1 VAHGWPSSLIGCVGK
16 WVRSVLRVVRF
27 RREALFFYE
36 SNEFQNSGRWRSGSA
51 CKLGVSY
58 KQEVSMHSA
67 STRRTFLAQSA
78 LGVLAAG
85 VPLFGQAA
93 QPASSGQSPAPTPP
107 PTKGAPIPRMA
118 PPYDKAT
125 INMIGPRPGYTPQIG
140 TMVSMLT
147 WMETA
152 VLRPTRD
159 LTQAQ
164 LDTLFDKNANT
175 IGALMLHLAATEVL
189 YQRIT
194 FGNENF
200 DKLPADYEAKWGPAM
215 NLGAAGRATIKGHD
229 VAYYQDAIRE
239 AREKTLVE
247 FAKHDDAWFTTA
259 LKEPGWGGG
268 PINNFCYWFHVC
280 EHISHHAGQIDLL
293 IKRLPGAKN
302 DDSAG

>member
-1 VAHGWPSSLIGCVGK
+1 MNYG
-16 WVRSVLRVVRF
+16 
-27 RREALFFYE
+27 
-36 SNEFQNSGRWRSGSA
+36 
-51 CKLGVSY
+51 
-58 KQEVSMHSA
+58 
-67 STRRTFLAQSA
+67 STRRTFLANSA
-78 LGVLAAG
+78 LGALAAG

-93 QPASSGQSPAPTPP
+93 QPAGTQTTTTTQSPAPAPP
-107 PTKGAPIPRMA
+107 PTKRSPMPRMA

-125 INMIGPRPGYTPQIG
+125 INMIGRPISGYTPQIG

-147 WMETA
+147 WMEPA
-152 VLRPTRD
+152 VLGPTRD
-159 LTQAQ
+159 LSQEQ
-164 LDTLFDKNANT
+164 LDYLFDKNANT

-215 NLGAAGRATIKGHD
+215 NLGAAGREKIKGHD

-247 FAKHDDAWFTTA
+247 FAKKDDAWFTTA
-259 LKEPGWGGG
+259 LKEPAWGG
-268 PINNFCYWFHVC
+268 PVNNFCFWFHVC

>member
-1 VAHGWPSSLIGCVGK
+1 MP
-16 WVRSVLRVVRF
+16 
-27 RREALFFYE
+27 Y
-36 SNEFQNSGRWRSGSA
+36 
-51 CKLGVSY
+51 
-58 KQEVSMHSA
+58 A
-67 STRRTFLAQSA
+67 STRRSFLAHSA
-78 LGVLAAG
+78 LGVLASG

-93 QPASSGQSPAPTPP
+93 EPAAAQSANSGQSPATAPAPP
-107 PTKGAPIPRMA
+107 PAKHAPMPRMA

-152 VLRPTRD
+152 VLRPTLD
-159 LTQAQ
+159 LTQEQ
-164 LDTLFDKNANT
+164 LDFLFDKNANT
-175 IGALMLHLAATEVL
+175 IGGLMLHLAATEVL

-200 DKLPADYEAKWGPAM
+200 EKFPADYDAKWGPAM

-229 VAYYQDAIRE
+229 VAYYQDALRE
-239 AREKTLVE
+239 AREKTLAE
-247 FAKHDDAWFTTA
+247 FAKRDDAWFTTA

-268 PINNFCYWFHVC
+268 PINNYCLWFHVC
-280 EHISHHAGQIDLL
+280 EHISHHSGQIDFL

>member
-1 VAHGWPSSLIGCVGK
+1 
-16 WVRSVLRVVRF
+16 
-27 RREALFFYE
+27 
-36 SNEFQNSGRWRSGSA
+36 
-51 CKLGVSY
+51 
-58 KQEVSMHSA
+58 MHYA
-67 STRRTFLAQSA
+67 STRRTFLANSA
-78 LGVLAAG
+78 LGALAAG
-85 VPLFGQAA
+85 VPLFGQTTQTAA
-93 QPASSGQSPAPTPP
+93 PRSTTRTQSPAPTPP
-107 PTKGAPIPRMA
+107 PAKRAPMPRMA

-125 INMIGPRPGYTPQIG
+125 INMIGRPISGYTPQIG

-152 VLRPTRD
+152 VLGPTRD
-159 LTQAQ
+159 LTQEQ
-164 LDTLFDKNANT
+164 LDYLFDKNANT

-247 FAKHDDAWFTTA
+247 FAKKDDAWFTTA

-280 EHISHHAGQIDLL
+280 EHISHHAGQIDFL

-302 DDSAG
+302 DESAG

>member
-1 VAHGWPSSLIGCVGK
+1 
-16 WVRSVLRVVRF
+16 
-27 RREALFFYE
+27 
-36 SNEFQNSGRWRSGSA
+36 
-51 CKLGVSY
+51 
-58 KQEVSMHSA
+58 MHYA
-67 STRRTFLAQSA
+67 STRRTFLANSA
-78 LGVLAAG
+78 LGALAAG

-93 QPASSGQSPAPTPP
+93 QPAAAQSTTATQSPAPTPP
-107 PTKGAPIPRMA
+107 PAKGAPIPRMA

-125 INMIGPRPGYTPQIG
+125 INMIGRPISGYTPQIG

-159 LTQAQ
+159 LRQEQ
-164 LDTLFDKNANT
+164 LDYLFDKNANT

-215 NLGAAGRATIKGHD
+215 NLGAAGRAQIKGHD

-247 FAKHDDAWFTTA
+247 FAEKDDAWFTTA

-293 IKRLPGAKN
+293 IKRLPGAKS

>member
-1 VAHGWPSSLIGCVGK
+1 
-16 WVRSVLRVVRF
+16 
-27 RREALFFYE
+27 
-36 SNEFQNSGRWRSGSA
+36 
-51 CKLGVSY
+51 
-58 KQEVSMHSA
+58 MHYA
-67 STRRTFLAQSA
+67 STRRTFLANSA
-78 LGVLAAG
+78 LGALAAG
-85 VPLFGQAA
+85 VPLFGQTTQTAA
-93 QPASSGQSPAPTPP
+93 PRSTTATPSPAPTPP
-107 PTKGAPIPRMA
+107 PTKRTPMPRMA

-125 INMIGPRPGYTPQIG
+125 INMIGRPISGYTPQIG

-152 VLRPTRD
+152 VLGPTRD
-159 LTQAQ
+159 LTQEQ
-164 LDTLFDKNANT
+164 LDYLFDKNANT

-247 FAKHDDAWFTTA
+247 FAKKDDAWFTTA

-280 EHISHHAGQIDLL
+280 EHISHHAGQIDFL

-302 DDSAG
+302 DESAG

>member
-1 VAHGWPSSLIGCVGK
+1 
-16 WVRSVLRVVRF
+16 
-27 RREALFFYE
+27 
-36 SNEFQNSGRWRSGSA
+36 
-51 CKLGVSY
+51 
-58 KQEVSMHSA
+58 MHFA
-67 STRRTFLAQSA
+67 STRRTFLANSA
-78 LGVLAAG
+78 LGALAAG
-85 VPLFGQAA
+85 VPLFGQTA
-93 QPASSGQSPAPTPP
+93 QPAATQSTTATQSPTPTPP
-107 PTKGAPIPRMA
+107 PAKGASMPRMA

-125 INMIGPRPGYTPQIG
+125 INVIGRPIAGYTPQIG

-159 LTQAQ
+159 LTQEQ
-164 LDTLFDKNANT
+164 LDYLFDKNANT

-215 NLGAAGRATIKGHD
+215 NLGAAGRASIKGHD

-247 FAKHDDAWFTTA
+247 FAKKDDAWFTTA

-268 PINNFCYWFHVC
+268 PINNFCLWFHVC
-280 EHISHHAGQIDLL
+280 EHISHHAGQIDFL

>member
-1 VAHGWPSSLIGCVGK
+1 
-16 WVRSVLRVVRF
+16 
-27 RREALFFYE
+27 
-36 SNEFQNSGRWRSGSA
+36 
-51 CKLGVSY
+51 
-58 KQEVSMHSA
+58 MHYA

-85 VPLFGQAA
+85 VPMFGQTA
-93 QPASSGQSPAPTPP
+93 QPVAPPSTNSSQSPAPAPP
-107 PTKGAPIPRMA
+107 PLKGSPMPRMA

-140 TMVSMLT
+140 TMVTMLT
-147 WMETA
+147 WMQTA
-152 VLRPTRD
+152 VLGPTRD
-159 LTQAQ
+159 LTQDQ
-164 LDTLFDKNANT
+164 LDYLFDKNANT

-200 DKLPADYEAKWGPAM
+200 EKFPPDYEAKWGPAM
-215 NLGAAGRATIKGHD
+215 NLGAAGRTSIKGHD
-229 VAYYQDAIRE
+229 IAYYQDALRE
-239 AREKTLVE
+239 VREKTLVE
-247 FAKHDDAWFTTA
+247 FAKKDDAWFTTA

-268 PINNFCYWFHVC
+268 PINNYCLWFHVC
-280 EHISHHAGQIDLL
+280 EHISHHAGQIDLQ

>member
-1 VAHGWPSSLIGCVGK
+1 MN
-16 WVRSVLRVVRF
+16 
-27 RREALFFYE
+27 Y
-36 SNEFQNSGRWRSGSA
+36 
-51 CKLGVSY
+51 
-58 KQEVSMHSA
+58 A
-67 STRRTFLAQSA
+67 STRRTFLANSA
-78 LGVLAAG
+78 LGALAAG
-85 VPLFGQAA
+85 VPLFGQSA
-93 QPASSGQSPAPTPP
+93 QPAGTQSTTTTQSPAPAPP
-107 PTKGAPIPRMA
+107 PAKRSPMPRMA

-125 INMIGPRPGYTPQIG
+125 INMIGRPISGYAPQIG

-147 WMETA
+147 WMEPA
-152 VLRPTRD
+152 VLGPTRD
-159 LTQAQ
+159 LTQEQ
-164 LDTLFDKNANT
+164 LDYLFDKNANT

-215 NLGAAGRATIKGHD
+215 NLGTAGREKIKGHD
-229 VAYYQDAIRE
+229 IAYYQDAIRE

-247 FAKHDDAWFTTA
+247 FAKKDDAWFTTA

-268 PINNFCYWFHVC
+268 PINNFCLWFHVC

-302 DDSAG
+302 DESAG

>member
-1 VAHGWPSSLIGCVGK
+1 
-16 WVRSVLRVVRF
+16 
-27 RREALFFYE
+27 
-36 SNEFQNSGRWRSGSA
+36 
-51 CKLGVSY
+51 
-58 KQEVSMHSA
+58 MHFA
-67 STRRTFLAQSA
+67 STRRTFLANSA
-78 LGVLAAG
+78 LGALAAG

-93 QPASSGQSPAPTPP
+93 QPAAAPPTTATQSPAPTPP
-107 PTKGAPIPRMA
+107 PAKGSPMPRMA

-125 INMIGPRPGYTPQIG
+125 INMIGRPISGYTPQIG

-152 VLRPTRD
+152 VMRPTRD
-159 LTQAQ
+159 LTQEQ
-164 LDTLFDKNANT
+164 LDYLFDKNANT

-215 NLGAAGRATIKGHD
+215 NLGAAGRASIKGHD

-247 FAKHDDAWFTTA
+247 FAKKDDAWFTTA

-268 PINNFCYWFHVC
+268 PINNFCLWFHVC
-280 EHISHHAGQIDLL
+280 EHISHHAGQIDFL

>member
-1 VAHGWPSSLIGCVGK
+1 
-16 WVRSVLRVVRF
+16 
-27 RREALFFYE
+27 
-36 SNEFQNSGRWRSGSA
+36 
-51 CKLGVSY
+51 
-58 KQEVSMHSA
+58 MHYG
-67 STRRTFLAQSA
+67 STRRTFLANSA

-93 QPASSGQSPAPTPP
+93 KPEAPQSTTPTQTPAPVPP
-107 PTKGAPIPRMA
+107 PAKRTPMPRLV

-125 INMIGPRPGYTPQIG
+125 INMIGPRPGYTPYIG
-140 TMVSMLT
+140 TMVTML
-147 WMETA
+147 MG
-152 VLRPTRD
+152 PTRD
-159 LTQAQ
+159 LTQDQ
-164 LDTLFDKNANT
+164 LDYLFDKNANT

-215 NLGAAGRATIKGHD
+215 NLGAAGRSTIKGHD
-229 VAYYQDAIRE
+229 LAYYQDAIRE
-239 AREKTLVE
+239 AREKTLIE
-247 FAKHDDAWFTTA
+247 FAKKDDAWFTTA

-268 PINNFCYWFHVC
+268 PVNNFCLWFHVC

-302 DDSAG
+302 DDSAA

>member
-1 VAHGWPSSLIGCVGK
+1 MN
-16 WVRSVLRVVRF
+16 F
-27 RREALFFYE
+27 
-36 SNEFQNSGRWRSGSA
+36 
-51 CKLGVSY
+51 
-58 KQEVSMHSA
+58 A

-85 VPLFGQAA
+85 VPLFGQTA
-93 QPASSGQSPAPTPP
+93 QPANSGQSPAPTPP
-107 PTKGAPIPRMA
+107 PAKRTPMPRWV

-125 INMIGPRPGYTPQIG
+125 INMIGRPISGYMPQIG

-147 WMETA
+147 WMESA
-152 VLRPTRD
+152 VLAPTRD
-159 LTQAQ
+159 LKQDQ
-164 LDTLFDKNANT
+164 LDYLFDKNANT

-215 NLGAAGRATIKGHD
+215 NLGPTGRATIKGHD
-229 VAYYQDAIRE
+229 VAFYQDALRE
-239 AREKTLVE
+239 AREKTLAE

-268 PINNFCYWFHVC
+268 PINNYCLWFHVC
-280 EHISHHAGQIDLL
+280 EHISHHSGQIDFL
-293 IKRLPGAKN
+293 IKRLPGAKS

>member
-1 VAHGWPSSLIGCVGK
+1 
-16 WVRSVLRVVRF
+16 
-27 RREALFFYE
+27 
-36 SNEFQNSGRWRSGSA
+36 
-51 CKLGVSY
+51 
-58 KQEVSMHSA
+58 MHYA
-67 STRRTFLAQSA
+67 STRRTFLANSA
-78 LGVLAAG
+78 LGALAAG
-85 VPLFGQAA
+85 VPLFGQTTQTAA
-93 QPASSGQSPAPTPP
+93 PQSTTATQSPAPIPP
-107 PTKGAPIPRMA
+107 PAKRTPMPRMA

-125 INMIGPRPGYTPQIG
+125 INMIGRTISGYTPQIG

-152 VLRPTRD
+152 VLGPTRD
-159 LTQAQ
+159 LTQEQ
-164 LDTLFDKNANT
+164 LDYLFDKNANT

-247 FAKHDDAWFTTA
+247 FAKKDDAWFTTA

-280 EHISHHAGQIDLL
+280 EHISHHAGQIDFL